1 MCGGCFA
8 LFTICHLPFTDYWV
22 RGGYSS
28 LFTIYHL
35 PFTDYWVRGGYSSL
49 FTIYHLPFTDYWVRG
64 GYSSLFTIYHL
75 LFTGW
80 VWVLMTLRSSPAFVL
95 AVYPYKERNAVVV
108 LCTEGEG
115 IKRAAVK
122 GVKGRRSKF
131 GAVLTTLSEI
141 TAHFFE
147 HEKGELIALT
157 DADLIKSAI
166 PLVLNLPCPAILDH
180 LAEMTMEFV
189 QENEANPS
197 MYRLLRTALDALE
210 AGLPWQQ
217 VKTYFD
223 FWVLKFNGTLPDFS
237 RCRCGQPAKYW
248 DHDALKPRCAAHAA
262 GNIPYAGGLPELAS
276 AIRTRKPVETPLFE
290 PNREAYR
297 LLHAL
302 LGELRTRFLSK
313 PLKSSALLGECDKLF
328 VV

>member
-1 MCGGCFA
+1 
-8 LFTICHLPFTDYWV
+8 
-22 RGGYSS
+22 
-28 LFTIYHL
+28 
-35 PFTDYWVRGGYSSL
+35 
-49 FTIYHLPFTDYWVRG
+49 
-64 GYSSLFTIYHL
+64 
-75 LFTGW
+75 
-80 VWVLMTLRSSPAFVL
+80 MTLKSSPAFVL

-147 HEKGELIALT
+147 HEKGELVNLT
-157 DADLIKSAI
+157 DADLVKSAI

-189 QENEANPS
+189 QENEANPQ

-237 RCRCGQPAKYW
+237 RCRCGQPAQYW

-262 GNIPYAGGLPELAS
+262 HGLPYAEGLVDLAA
-276 AIRTRKPVETPLFE
+276 AIRTRKPAQTPPFE
-290 PNREAYR
+290 VYREAYR
-297 LLHAL
+297 FLHAIL
-302 LGELRTRFLSK
+302 VELRTRFLSK
-313 PLKSSALLGECDKLF
+313 TMKSTALLRECDKLF
-328 VV
+328 SV

>member
-1 MCGGCFA
+1 
-8 LFTICHLPFTDYWV
+8 
-22 RGGYSS
+22 
-28 LFTIYHL
+28 
-35 PFTDYWVRGGYSSL
+35 
-49 FTIYHLPFTDYWVRG
+49 
-64 GYSSLFTIYHL
+64 
-75 LFTGW
+75 
-80 VWVLMTLRSSPAFVL
+80 MTQKSSPAFVL

-147 HEKGELIALT
+147 HEKGELINLT

-189 QENEANPS
+189 QENEANPG
-197 MYRLLRTALDALE
+197 MYRLLRTVLDALE

-223 FWVLKFNGTLPDFS
+223 FWVLRLNGTLPDIT
-237 RCRCGQPAKYW
+237 RCRCGRPAGYW
-248 DHDALKPRCAAHAA
+248 DHDALKPRCAAHAVQ
-262 GNIPYAGGLPELAS
+262 GIPYPGGLPDLAA
-276 AIRTRKPVETPLFE
+276 AIRARKPAETPPFE

-297 LLHAL
+297 FLHSV

-313 PLKSSALLGECDKLF
+313 ALKSSALLGECDKLF
-328 VV
+328 SV